1 MYQSDF
7 IAERECRER
16 LAGEKEQ
23 LAEDLRRLHRR
34 NRELQDQQN
43 SMYVSGIPELHLLL
57 QYTIFFRPFLD
68 SM

>member
-1 MYQSDF
+1 MYRSDF

-34 NRELQDQQN
+34 YRELQDQQHG
-43 SMYVSGIPELHLLL
+43 MYVVFSFVFHSVI
-57 QYTIFFRPFLD
+57 
-68 SM
+68 

>member
-1 MYQSDF
+1 MYRSDF

-34 NRELQDQQN
+34 NRELQDQQHGL
-43 SMYVSGIPELHLLL
+43 YVV
-57 QYTIFFRPFLD
+57 FNFVFR
-68 SM
+68 SI